1 MSNLDGMGND
11 ALKVYKEKFEEIEG
25 EINALRD
32 SFNES
37 KLDEPKMIARLHQ
50 F

>member
-1 MSNLDGMGND
+1 LGND

-32 SFNES
+32 SLKEA
-37 KLDEPKMIARLHQ
+37 KA
-50 F
+50 